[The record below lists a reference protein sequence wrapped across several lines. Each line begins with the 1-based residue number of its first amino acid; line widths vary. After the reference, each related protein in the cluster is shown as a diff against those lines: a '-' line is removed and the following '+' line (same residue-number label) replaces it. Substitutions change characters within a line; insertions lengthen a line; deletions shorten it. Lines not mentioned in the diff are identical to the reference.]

1 MKRSVLAVTVAVGSL
16 AASWLAAAP
25 ACAQYSDGGIKIG
38 ILTDMS
44 GGYSDLAGKGSVTAA
59 QLAIEDFG
67 RAIGGRKVE
76 LIFADHQN
84 KADIASTIARGWFDT
99 EGVDAI
105 FDINSSVA
113 GLAVREVAREKGKI
127 DIITER
133 ALQRLPTLPA
143 RQRVRTGPGTRTHLQ
158 PAPPPHC
165 RTTRRTHG
173 SSSRPT
179 IPSVTILRR
188 RSPVS

>member
-1 MKRSVLAVTVAVGSL
+1 MIRRILVAAAALG
-16 AASWLAAAP
+16 AASLSIVP
-25 ACAQYSDGGIKIG
+25 ASAQYADGGIKIG

-44 GGYSDLAGKGSVTAA
+44 GGYSDLAGKGSVAAA

-67 RAIGGRKVE
+67 RPIGGRKVE

-84 KADIASTIARGWFDT
+84 KADVASTIARGWFDT

-127 DIITER
+127 DINNGAGST
-133 ALQRLPTLPA
+133 ALTRLREDGRMVHDMYLAQVKTPA
-143 RQRVRTGPGTRTHLQ
+143 E
-158 PAPPPHC
+158 
-165 RTTRRTHG
+165 
-173 SSSRPT
+173 S
-179 IPSVTILRR
+179 
-188 RSPVS
+188 